1 MKDKFYTVNQGSPG
15 VYSVVD
21 VSTGATV
28 NRFHLPGVLR
38 AGPIVSGDRCTITT
52 LNTSSPINY
61 VVELPSGKVLQRYFV
76 S

>member
-1 MKDKFYTVNQGSPG
+1 MKNKFYTVNQSAPG

-21 VSTGATV
+21 TSNGATV

-38 AGPIVSGDRCTITT
+38 SGPIVSNDMCTITT
-52 LNTSSPINY
+52 LNTDTPINY
-61 VVELPSGKVLQRYFV
+61 VVALPSGKVLKRYFV